1 MTRYTKLAQ
10 YVRKRAD
17 TPFVWGASD
26 CCTFAADWVL
36 EATGRDPMAA
46 LRDLYI
52 DEGSASRMLSAPGGL
67 ARLVTTWLATDPLP
81 FVTTAQ
87 RGDIVLYESGAGPAL
102 GICIGD
108 KFAAMREN
116 GVGYFSM
123 RHAAHAWRVE

>member
-1 MTRYTKLAQ
+1 MNKYSKLAA
-10 YVRKRAD
+10 YMRSRAD
-17 TPFVWGASD
+17 MPFAWGAND
-26 CCTFAADWVL
+26 CCTFAADWVRA
-36 EATGRDPMAA
+36 ATGRDPMGA
-46 LRDLYI
+46 LRGAYV
-52 DEGSASRMLSAPGGL
+52 DEDSAAHMLAAPGGL

-87 RGDIVLYESGAGPAL
+87 RGDIVLYESGVGPAL

-123 RHAAHAWRVE
+123 RHALKSWRVE